1 MLGNLL
7 KKYSNTGLKPT
18 PAIMQTDTDLFTA
31 QNDIEIDMHNDN
43 ALSPQAQA
51 RRERVLAMLN
61 VNPSIKRAMIDC
73 HDSDPLNVIL
83 TIAIR
88 SIGTVELM
96 LPKASFDGMALL
108 IKLDELQQTH

>member
-7 KKYSNTGLKPT
+7 KKYSNTLLKPT
-18 PAIMQTDTDLFTA
+18 LAIIQDDTDLFAA
-31 QNDIEIDMHNDN
+31 QNDIEIDMDDNN

-51 RRERVLAMLN
+51 RREQVLAMLN
-61 VNPSIKRAMIDC
+61 ANPSIKRAMIDC
-73 HDSDPLNVIL
+73 HVSNPLNVIL

-96 LPKASFDGMALL
+96 LPKASYNGLALL